1 MAKAPLPLERPYMKN
16 RREFLQH
23 SAVTVCA
30 ACGLI
35 GGGCSSDGGSPP
47 ADSIS
52 ADITLDS
59 TDTAALANN
68 GSTLTLTSTDY
79 SDISGQL
86 LMCRDSSGTLRAF
99 SGSCPHAESTLS
111 FDASNSYIECKQTS
125 GGHGAR
131 FAFDGSCT
139 TAPAGAS
146 TNYSLRAYTVSES
159 GTTITVS
166 LA

>member
-35 GGGCSSDGGSPP
+35 GGCSSSDGGSPP

-99 SGSCPHAESTLS
+99 SGSCPHAGSTLS
-111 FDASNSYIECKQTS
+111 FAASDIECKTS
-125 GGHGAR
+125 TGGHGAR

>member
-35 GGGCSSDGGSPP
+35 GGCSSSDGGSPP

-99 SGSCPHAESTLS
+99 SGSCPHAG
-111 FDASNSYIECKQTS
+111 SNLAFANGKIECSNTDPTS
-125 GGHGAR
+125 HGAV
-131 FAFDGSCT
+131 FSYSGSCT
-139 TAPAGAS
+139 SGPGGVDP
-146 TNYSLRAYTVSES
+146 TNYSLREYTVSES

-166 LA
+166 LT